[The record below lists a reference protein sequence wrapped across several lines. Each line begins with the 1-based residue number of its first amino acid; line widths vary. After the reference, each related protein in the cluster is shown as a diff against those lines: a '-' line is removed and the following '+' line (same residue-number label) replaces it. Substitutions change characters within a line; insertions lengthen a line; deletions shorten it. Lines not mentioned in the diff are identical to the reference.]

1 MAPFLISLQL
11 LGALFLLNRHKFKK
25 MSTKFRPKLVFL
37 FILFYLLANNLSH
50 SLHLD
55 NSSEEKETTSLLPK
69 GREEIGEIK
78 EEKKDQEM
86 TVKFLLP
93 ENPENTTF
101 GNMRDNIFKLFKT
114 KKKKNVKNPHKL
126 SKNRTEKIKFEHIN
140 AQIFANFEGYLN
152 KQKDEEKNKK
162 LKLVKKSVK
171 NLEEFEFI
179 TFLKIREICG
189 DLENYFREHI
199 GIARDICLINKF
211 TEKFDK
217 MLGSA
222 KTKFEKENT
231 LIDEGS
237 EFNKIIYSKPS
248 DKKHQ
253 TAIEKLKDVVR
264 RLTTGLTKKLLN
276 GSKEKHSKMSSNEEE
291 KIYLLGGAN

>member
-114 KKKKNVKNPHKL
+114 KKEKKCKKILINCLK
-126 SKNRTEKIKFEHIN
+126 TELKKIKFEHIN

-291 KIYLLGGAN
+291 NYLLGGAN